1 MHFKEI
7 TVNKLALAS
16 AFALSLA
23 FALPSFAQQASR
35 EDVKAERD
43 RAVKAGETKVDGEGR
58 TGAMV
63 KPAPGAPRADIKA
76 ERDAAGKAGA
86 NKVDGEGR
94 TNKQMMAAK
103 SKKTRAEAKA
113 ERDAALKD
121 ERKKLPEIG
130 KQ

>member
-1 MHFKEI
+1 M
-7 TVNKLALAS
+7 NKLALAS

-23 FALPSFAQQASR
+23 FALPSMAQQNTR

-63 KPAPGAPRADIKA
+63 KPKPGAARADIKA
-76 ERDAAGKAGA
+76 QRDADGKAGA

-94 TNKQMMAAK
+94 TNKQTMAAK
-103 SKKTRAEAKA
+103 STKTRAEAKA
-113 ERDAALKD
+113 ERDAALQA
-121 ERKKLPEIG
+121 EAKKAPETG